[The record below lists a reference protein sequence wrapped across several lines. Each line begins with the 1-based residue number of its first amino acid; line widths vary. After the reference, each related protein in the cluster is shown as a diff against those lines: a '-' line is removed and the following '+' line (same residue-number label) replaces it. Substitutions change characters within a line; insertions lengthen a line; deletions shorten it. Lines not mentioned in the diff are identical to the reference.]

1 MLCEYIRALGLYDDS
16 ADHGKKFFWL
26 EITNLNI
33 HNYLDRRYS
42 QNYEITNIETG
53 CAILLLLLL
62 LVGCRFL
69 HLESSLGLV
78 AGSPVRNS
86 C

>member
-33 HNYLDRRYS
+33 HNYLDRRYYS
-42 QNYEITNIETG
+42 QNYEITNIG
-53 CAILLLLLL
+53 MGNCAIASYEPKTENDK
-62 LVGCRFL
+62 
-69 HLESSLGLV
+69 LEQELIRLQLFSRGK
-78 AGSPVRNS
+78 G
-86 C
+86 